1 MVKNIFIRFF
11 YSVIIRPWLT
21 LFIGVKFINRE
32 IFKDKN
38 QFIVVANHNS
48 HFDMVSIMAALPGR
62 KLKHIRSVAA
72 GDYFGKSKFSAS
84 VTKFFFNSI
93 LINRNR
99 KEGEPTGLE
108 IIDRRLKNGKSL
120 VLFPEGSRGKPGVMN
135 EFKTGIAIL
144 LKNNPDVPFIPVYLD
159 GFGRVL
165 PKDKKLIIPLI
176 CKVRFGEP
184 IFIDKTKDIKAI
196 VEQVKEEILNLKEPE
211 EDRNQFY
218 Y

>member
-1 MVKNIFIRFF
+1 
-11 YSVIIRPWLT
+11 
-21 LFIGVKFINRE
+21 
-32 IFKDKN
+32 
-38 QFIVVANHNS
+38 
-48 HFDMVSIMAALPGR
+48 
-62 KLKHIRSVAA
+62 
-72 GDYFGKSKFSAS
+72 
-84 VTKFFFNSI
+84 
-93 LINRNR
+93 
-99 KEGEPTGLE
+99 
-108 IIDRRLKNGKSL
+108 
-120 VLFPEGSRGKPGVMN
+120 MN